1 MDKKKGLKERSG
13 CQEEGSSRKPRKV
26 KNSFSSRSF
35 AYSARMAKV
44 LFRVEQN
51 NQRLRNFALSPL
63 SIDVVLHML
72 ADGLQR
78 NALEQILNF
87 LGSEN
92 VDEFLSECRDMMTVL
107 EDLILHKG
115 GNELCMV
122 NGVWIDEGCSLPTER
137 KLRDMDMD
145 EPRESN
151 YIEEVL

>member
-1 MDKKKGLKERSG
+1 
-13 CQEEGSSRKPRKV
+13 
-26 KNSFSSRSF
+26 
-35 AYSARMAKV
+35 MAKV

-78 NALEQILNF
+78 NALEQMLNF

-92 VDEFLSECRDMMTVL
+92 MDEILSECRDMMTVL

-115 GNELCMV
+115 GNNLCMV

-137 KLRDMDMD
+137 EPKDMDMD

-151 YIEEVL
+151 YIEEVLRRIFHCYVKSNVDFLGKVIVFLLSLKLDLIT